1 MSDTDQLKADFS
13 QLIQGKAAPV
23 TQVDISNERSNSF
36 EPVTKSN
43 VGYIV
48 SAVLIND
55 VGQILMMQ
63 EAKYSCYGTWYLPA
77 GRMERGENLEK
88 AVMREVEE
96 ETGLTFQPT
105 TLLSAEFGCGTWYRF
120 NFTGHVT
127 GGKLKTLEE
136 KDKESLQAEWIDYV
150 NIKTK
155 TLKLRSPDVIQL
167 INIARKYHSLSVD
180 CRHPYTMPALVP
192 YSKLIHRV
200 VLVHAAFNGDLQ
212 VLTTDKEGLHLPTSY
227 ISPFDFS
234 LMISVFSVIKEAFG
248 VSNFKLQMKG
258 LLSVEHQGAPPGSKD
273 GLCLTS
279 LVLMDGD
286 ENAPSPQ
293 SDSSYKW
300 TPLTTLDPTFNV
312 QLTANLKENGCVPL
326 LDI

>member
-1 MSDTDQLKADFS
+1 MK
-13 QLIQGKAAPV
+13 QGKAVPV
-23 TQVDISNERSNSF
+23 TKVDISSERSDSF

-48 SAVLIND
+48 SAVIIND

-77 GRMERGENLEK
+77 GRMERGENLEQ

-105 TLLSAEFGCGTWYRF
+105 TLISVEFGCGTWYRF
-120 NFTGHVT
+120 NFTGYVT
-127 GGKLKTLEE
+127 GGKLKTLKE
-136 KDKESLQAEWIDYV
+136 KDKESLQAEWIDFV
-150 NIKTK
+150 NIKTR
-155 TLKLRSPDVIQL
+155 TLKLRSPDIIQL
-167 INIARKYHSLSVD
+167 INIARKYNSLGED
-180 CRHPYTMPALVP
+180 CRHSHNMPALVP
-192 YSKLIHRV
+192 YNRLIHRV
-200 VLVHAAFNGDLQ
+200 ILTHCSFNGDIQ
-212 VLTTDKEGLHLPTSY
+212 VLTTDKEGLHLPTTY

-248 VSNFKLQMKG
+248 ASDFQLKMKG
-258 LLSVEHQGAPPGSKD
+258 LISVEHQGVPASNKD

-279 LVLMDGD
+279 LLQMDGL
-286 ENAPSPQ
+286 EIEPSPR

-300 TPLTTLDPTFNV
+300 TSLNKLDPTFNV
-312 QLTANLKENGCVPL
+312 QLIAHLKENGCVPL

>member
-1 MSDTDQLKADFS
+1 MNGQATQTL
-13 QLIQGKAAPV
+13 QGKAVPV
-23 TQVDISNERSNSF
+23 TKVDISNERSDSF
-36 EPVTKSN
+36 EPITKTN

-77 GRMERGENLEK
+77 GRMERGENLEE
-88 AVMREVEE
+88 AVKREVEE

-105 TLLSAEFGCGTWYRF
+105 TLISVEFGCGTWYRF

-136 KDKESLQAEWIDYV
+136 KDKESLQAEWIDFV
-150 NIKTK
+150 NIKTR
-155 TLKLRSPDVIQL
+155 TLKLRSPDIIPL
-167 INIARKYHSLSVD
+167 INIAKKYHSLSED
-180 CRHPYTMPALVP
+180 CRHSDTMPALVP
-192 YSKLIHRV
+192 YNRLIHRIILIYNSFDGDIL
-200 VLVHAAFNGDLQ
+200 VLM
-212 VLTTDKEGLHLPTSY
+212 TDTDALHLPTSY

-234 LMISVFSVIKEAFG
+234 FKISVFSVIKEAFG
-248 VSNFKLQMKG
+248 ASEFQLKMRG
-258 LLSVEHQGAPPGSKD
+258 LISVEHQGAPASNKD
-273 GLCLTS
+273 GLCLTT
-279 LVLMDGD
+279 LQQVDGPKD
-286 ENAPSPQ
+286 KPTPR

-300 TPLTTLDPTFNV
+300 VSLSQLDPTLKD
-312 QLTANLKENGCVPL
+312 QLTNRLKENGCVPL